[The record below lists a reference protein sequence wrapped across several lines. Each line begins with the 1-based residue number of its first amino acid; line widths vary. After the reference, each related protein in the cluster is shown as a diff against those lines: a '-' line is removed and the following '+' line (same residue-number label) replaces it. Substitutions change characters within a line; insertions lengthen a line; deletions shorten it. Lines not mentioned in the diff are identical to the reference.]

1 MTQTSKKMF
10 SLGQFYGG
18 AVDVIGMVVKDT
30 EVGKEKAAMLFLTL
44 KLPDSTVEAQ
54 MPLSDSPSFKKH
66 ILALVDQ
73 ALQLK
78 RAKESKKTK

>member
-18 AVDVIGMVVKDT
+18 A
-30 EVGKEKAAMLFLTL
+30 AMLFLTL
-44 KLPDSTVEAQ
+44 KLPEATVEAQ